1 MAVSS
6 IKLGNPTKVTGD
18 AIIAGRPGVL
28 VAVQLNGGTDASSML
43 FHNDIDSAGGTDL
56 YSIVAPCKTAT
67 ASEASSVYVL
77 LPDEGILFDT
87 GCYVDWTGTAAV
99 GWVWFR

>member
-6 IKLGNPTKVTGD
+6 ISLPNPTKVTQD
-18 AIIAGRPGVL
+18 AIISATPGVL
-28 VAVQLNGGTDASSML
+28 VAIQLNGGSTASSML
-43 FHNDIDSAGGTDL
+43 FHNHASSAGGTEL
-56 YSIVAPCKTAT
+56 YSIVAPCVTGG
-67 ASEASSVYVL
+67 ASEASSVPIL
-77 LPDEGILFDT
+77 LPDEGIEFDV